1 MNYSINR
8 IDFIKEIAN
17 TSDDEIDV
25 MEIMDIIEHLY
36 PSQKEFVEDV
46 IESMGNEDLFVDFDM
61 MS

>member
-17 TSDDEIDV
+17 ISDDEIDV

-36 PSQKEFVEDV
+36 PSQKEFFEDV